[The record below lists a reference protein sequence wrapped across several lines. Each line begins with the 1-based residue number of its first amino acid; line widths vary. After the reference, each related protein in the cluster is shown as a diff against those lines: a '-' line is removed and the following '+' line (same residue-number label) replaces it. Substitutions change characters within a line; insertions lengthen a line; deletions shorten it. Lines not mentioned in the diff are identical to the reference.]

1 MKKIILFILGLTN
14 LLFLSAQNLVVNPG
28 AESMPRGIGWT
39 IVNEGATT
47 CLLLP
52 TSNYLNWTI
61 IPNGTANYPFD
72 HTTGAAGG
80 TIFYA
85 GCSAAFV
92 PAFELRQD
100 IDVSADAVS
109 IDLGIMQYVFSG
121 FMQTPVTNQ
130 TDRGRFIVDYLDA
143 SNTITGTS
151 YTSSWQSN
159 FSGSGIGWNSYTDTK
174 IAPVGTR
181 VVRIRLQAQIFFN
194 TPAVNVYFDDITFTK
209 PVVLPVTLLSFTG
222 HQDDAGINVNWKVTD
237 EINLSHYELEQ
248 SSNGLYFTKIAA
260 IAGGKTSYSFID
272 KNISYLLDKYFYR
285 LKIVNTNGTFSYSK
299 IVPVLMKEQ
308 HSMVLSPNPGKNF
321 VTVTAPAKLGML
333 TIIDADGRSI
343 FSLAIHTQTTTIPV
357 WQLPAGL
364 YVVRFNDGKN
374 SSYKKLVV
382 QK

>member
-1 MKKIILFILGLTN
+1 MKKIILFIFGISN
-14 LLFLSAQNLVVNPG
+14 FLFLSAQNLVVNPD
-28 AESMPRGIGWT
+28 AESMPRGTGWT
-39 IVNEGATT
+39 IVNAGATT
-47 CLLLP
+47 CLLIP

-80 TIFYA
+80 TIFFP

-100 IDVSADAVS
+100 IDVSADAAS

-130 TDRGRFIVDYLDA
+130 TDQGRFIVDYLDA
-143 SNTITGTS
+143 SNSITGTS

-159 FSGSGIGWNSYTDTK
+159 FAGSGTGWISYTDTK

-222 HQDDAGINVNWKVTD
+222 NQDGAGINLNWKVTD

-248 SSNGLYFTKIAA
+248 SSNGVYFTKIAA
-260 IAGGKTSYSFID
+260 IAGGKTSYSYID
-272 KNISYLLDKYFYR
+272 KNISYLADKYFYR
-285 LKIVNTNGTFSYSK
+285 LKIVNTDGKFSYSK
-299 IVPVLMKEQ
+299 IVPVIMKEQ
-308 HSMVLSPNPGKNF
+308 QSMVLSPNPCKNF
-321 VTVTAPAKLGML
+321 VTVTVPPKPGII

-343 FSLAIHTQTTTIPV
+343 FSSVIHAQTTTIPV
-357 WQLPAGL
+357 SQLPAGL

-374 SSYKKLVV
+374 NSYKKLVV

>member
-1 MKKIILFILGLTN
+1 MKKIILFIFGISN
-14 LLFLSAQNLVVNPG
+14 LLLLSAQNLVINPD
-28 AESMPRGIGWT
+28 AESLPRGTGWT
-39 IVNEGATT
+39 IVNAGATT

-80 TIFYA
+80 TIFFP

-100 IDVSADAVS
+100 IDVSADAAS

-121 FMQTPVTNQ
+121 YMQTPVTNQ
-130 TDRGRFIVDYLDA
+130 TDQGRFIVDYLDA
-143 SNTITGTS
+143 SNSITGAS

-159 FSGSGIGWNSYTDTK
+159 FVGSGTGWISYTDTK

-222 HQDDAGINVNWKVTD
+222 NQEGAGITVNWKVTD

-248 SSNGLYFTKIAA
+248 SSNGVYFTKIAV
-260 IAGGKTSYSFID
+260 IAGGKTSYSYID
-272 KNISYLLDKYFYR
+272 KNISYLSDKYFYR
-285 LKIVNTNGTFSYSK
+285 LKIVNTDGKFSYSK
-299 IVPVLMKEQ
+299 IVPVKMKEQ
-308 HSMVLSPNPGKNF
+308 QSMVLSPNPCKNF
-321 VTVTAPAKLGML
+321 VTVTVPAKPGII
-333 TIIDADGRSI
+333 TIIDADGKSI
-343 FSLAIHTQTTTIPV
+343 FSSAIHTQTTTIPLS
-357 WQLPAGL
+357 QLPAGL

-374 SSYKKLVV
+374 NSYKKLVV